1 MTAQELSL
9 VRRAQ
14 TANTVPP
21 APLLIG
27 SSDAMQRLRED
38 VDAAARSDAKVLIVG
53 ETGVGKEI
61 VARMIHETG
70 RRRTRNFVTI
80 NCAGLP
86 DSLLESE
93 LFGHVRGS
101 FTGAYRDKPGLA
113 AMAHNGTLFLD
124 ELGETSLRMQA
135 LLLRFVENGEIQR
148 VGSDRIDGRV
158 DVRIIAATNRNLAKR
173 IGEGEFREDLYY
185 RLNVI
190 RLAIPPLRER
200 GDDVTMLLRHYLSRE
215 CDRASG
221 RSAAADA
228 DGGKNPDVAPLA
240 AATSASSRTSWS
252 VSSSVIRGRDIVPD
266 DLPAEILDAVTFAGE
281 HEPAGGHRTPQIET
295 KSRAEHALGHDGG
308 RRRELLDRRVSGV
321 HRSRADQRP
330 TCVRSSRPDC
340 SGRKATIG
348 SSSSC
353 SGWRRATTSAS
364 WRSSISTTAICRSTV
379 SASHEPANRRGA
391 ATAGARSIT
400 RVSRSHKKTGALGVG
415 PTCTLRVRRRLL
427 RGEQFTAPPIS
438 SGDAGA
444 DEHERRRFGHHGGPA
459 AKRRIAEDLELDAG
473 VGEVTVGVETQRD
486 VAAVVDVVERC

>member
-1 MTAQELSL
+1 
-9 VRRAQ
+9 
-14 TANTVPP
+14 
-21 APLLIG
+21 
-27 SSDAMQRLRED
+27 MQRLRED

-200 GDDVTMLLRHYLSRE
+200 GDDVTMLLRHYLSESATAHQVELPRLTPTAEKILTSHRWPGNVRE
-215 CDRASG
+215 L
-221 RSAAADA
+221 
-228 DGGKNPDVAPLA
+228 KNVVERL
-240 AATSASSRTSWS
+240 
-252 VSSSVIRGRDIVPD
+252 VIRHSGRDIVPD
-266 DLPAEILDAVTFAGE
+266 DLPAEILDAVTFATE
-281 HEPAGGHRTPQIET
+281 TTAPTPSNASIET
-295 KSRAEHALGHDGG
+295 KSRAEILWDSMVVGG
-308 RRRELLDRRVSGV
+308 ESFWTVVYPAFIDRELTKTDLRQIVKAGL
-321 HRSRADQRP
+321 QRTQGNYRKLVELFRMAP
-330 TCVRSSRPDC
+330 GDYKRFLAFLYQHDCHLPFHGFREPRTNEPAAAPQSRP
-340 SGRKATIG
+340 
-348 SSSSC
+348 
-353 SGWRRATTSAS
+353 
-364 WRSSISTTAICRSTV
+364 
-379 SASHEPANRRGA
+379 
-391 ATAGARSIT
+391 
-400 RVSRSHKKTGALGVG
+400 
-415 PTCTLRVRRRLL
+415 
-427 RGEQFTAPPIS
+427 Q
-438 SGDAGA
+438 
-444 DEHERRRFGHHGGPA
+444 
-459 AKRRIAEDLELDAG
+459 
-473 VGEVTVGVETQRD
+473 
-486 VAAVVDVVERC
+486 